1 MVRVAVVGLG
11 WAARSIWLPRLQAHP
26 SFRVCA
32 VVDPAPAARAAVPL
46 AGTETQVLAG
56 LDELPA
62 DRVDLAV
69 VAVPNHLHTP
79 VACRLLEQG
88 VSVFVEKP
96 VCLSAAEAERLA
108 DAEWAGSGVLLAGSA
123 ARYRAD
129 VRELYAVAEKIGQ
142 IRHLEVA
149 WVRARGVPDAGGW
162 FTRRELSGGG
172 ALVDLGWHLLD
183 VASPLLGTFTPVQV
197 VGTTSGD
204 FVDSGGAGASWR
216 HPERALTPAYQ
227 TGDVEDTARGFVVTD
242 RGVSLSLRAS
252 WASHEPCDVTRIRVD
267 GTDGAAFLR
276 CTFGFSPN
284 RADGPSLRLV
294 RNGEQVAVPLP
305 DEPIGAEYDRQLDAL
320 SAMVLDGRRA
330 KGHAAIEAARTI
342 SIIERLYESAHR
354 PAAGPAHL
362 LSTVSPREQP

>member
-1 MVRVAVVGLG
+1 MSGTPVIRVAMVGLG
-11 WAARSIWLPRLQAHP
+11 WAARSIWLPRLRAHP
-26 SFRVCA
+26 GFRVSA
-32 VVDPAPAARAAVPL
+32 VVDPAPEARAAVPL
-46 AGTETQVLAG
+46 AGAGTRVLAS
-56 LDELPA
+56 LNELPV

-69 VAVPNHLHTP
+69 VAVPNHLHSP
-79 VACRLLEQG
+79 VACLLLEQG

-96 VCLSAAEAERLA
+96 VCLSSAEAKRLAAAER
-108 DAEWAGSGVLLAGSA
+108 AGPGVLLAGSA

-129 VRELYAVAEKIGQ
+129 VRELYAVAEKVGQ

-183 VASPLLGTFTPVQV
+183 VVSPLLGAFTPVQV
-197 VGTTSGD
+197 VGTISGD
-204 FVDSGGAGASWR
+204 FLGDGGAGAAWR
-216 HPERALTPAYQ
+216 HLDRVPAAASG

-242 RGVSLSLRAS
+242 RRVSISLRVS
-252 WASHEPCDVTRIRVD
+252 WASHEPSDVTRIRVD
-267 GTDGAAFLR
+267 GTAGAAFLR

-284 RADGPSLRLV
+284 RPDGSSLSLV
-294 RNGEQVAVPLP
+294 RHGERLAVPLP

-320 SAMVLDGRRA
+320 SMMVIEGRA
-330 KGHAAIEAARTI
+330 KGLAATETARTI

-354 PAAGPAHL
+354 PPAVP
-362 LSTVSPREQP
+362 SREQP